1 MTNSPERE
9 SFVCETFL
17 ERTTVARI
25 PETYKLQVDRIVEA
39 IIYLYTEARR
49 LTKDQAAR
57 HGLTGPQLSVAKIL
71 EDIGD
76 LSLSELSERINA
88 QNSTVTG
95 IVDRME
101 REGLVERKRSSD
113 DRRVVHI
120 RLTKKGH
127 ELARSMKFEPFE
139 IFKNAFDQALT
150 REELGQLLQ
159 LLDKLATNVRK
170 QVADSRSS
178 SENGSSR

>member
-1 MTNSPERE
+1 MP
-9 SFVCETFL
+9 
-17 ERTTVARI
+17 RI
-25 PETYKLQVDRIVEA
+25 PEGYKIQVDRIVET
-39 IIYLYTEARR
+39 IIYLYTESRR
-49 LTKDQAAR
+49 LTKDQAAK

-120 RLTKKGH
+120 RLTKKGQ

-139 IFKNAFDQALT
+139 IFKHAFEHALT
-150 REELGQLLQ
+150 REELGQLVQ
-159 LLDKLATNVRK
+159 LLDKLATHVRK
-170 QVADSRSS
+170 QVAEKHS
-178 SENGSSR
+178 NGAAK

>member
-1 MTNSPERE
+1 
-9 SFVCETFL
+9 
-17 ERTTVARI
+17 VARI
-25 PETYKLQVDRIVEA
+25 PETYKVQVDRIVEA
-39 IIYLYTEARR
+39 IIYLYTESRR

-127 ELARSMKFEPFE
+127 DLARSMKFEPFE
-139 IFKNAFDQALT
+139 IFKNAFENALT
-150 REELGQLLQ
+150 REELGQLLH
-159 LLDKLATNVRK
+159 LLDKLATYVRK
-170 QVADSRSS
+170 QVAESRSS
-178 SENGSSR
+178 DNGSSR

>member
-1 MTNSPERE
+1 M
-9 SFVCETFL
+9 
-17 ERTTVARI
+17 ARI

>member
-1 MTNSPERE
+1 MSGLLGARE
-9 SFVCETFL
+9 SFVYEASA
-17 ERTTVARI
+17 VAKI
-25 PETYKLQVDRIVEA
+25 PEAYKLQVDRIVET
-39 IIYLYTEARR
+39 IIYLYTESRR
-49 LTKDQAAR
+49 LTKEQAAR
-57 HGLTGPQLSVAKIL
+57 HGLTGPQLSVVKML

-120 RLTKKGH
+120 RLTKKGSD
-127 ELARSMKFEPFE
+127 LSRSLKFEPFE
-139 IFKNAFDQALT
+139 IFRDAFANALSQDELT
-150 REELGQLLQ
+150 HLLQ
-159 LLDKLATNVRK
+159 LLDKLATFVRK
-170 QVADSRSS
+170 EVATK
-178 SENGSSR
+178 SEARNAAK

>member
-1 MTNSPERE
+1 
-9 SFVCETFL
+9 
-17 ERTTVARI
+17 VARI
-25 PETYKLQVDRIVEA
+25 PENYKLQVDRIVEA
-39 IIYLYTEARR
+39 IIYLYTESRR

-127 ELARSMKFEPFE
+127 DLARSMKFEPFE
-139 IFKNAFDQALT
+139 IFKMAFENALT
-150 REELGQLLQ
+150 REELGQLLT
-159 LLDKLATNVRK
+159 LLDKLATYVRK
-170 QVADSRSS
+170 QVATRHESTIAK
-178 SENGSSR
+178 

>member
-1 MTNSPERE
+1 M
-9 SFVCETFL
+9 
-17 ERTTVARI
+17 ARI

-39 IIYLYTEARR
+39 IIYLYTESRR

-101 REGLVERKRSSD
+101 REQLVERKRSSD

-139 IFKNAFDQALT
+139 IFKMAFENALT
-150 REELGQLLQ
+150 REELGQLLT
-159 LLDKLATNVRK
+159 LLDKLATYVRK
-170 QVADSRSS
+170 QVATRA
-178 SENGSSR
+178 ENREEETRR

>member
-1 MTNSPERE
+1 
-9 SFVCETFL
+9 
-17 ERTTVARI
+17 VARI
-25 PETYKLQVDRIVEA
+25 PEAYKVQVDRIVET
-39 IIYLYTEARR
+39 IIYLYTESRR
-49 LTKDQAAR
+49 LTKEQAAR

-120 RLTKKGH
+120 RLTKKGL
-127 ELARSMKFEPFE
+127 ELSRSLKFEPFE
-139 IFKNAFDQALT
+139 VFRDAFSAALT
-150 REELGQLLQ
+150 HDELVQLLA
-159 LLDKLATNVRK
+159 LLDKLVTFVRT
-170 QVADSRSS
+170 QVASKADARSAAK
-178 SENGSSR
+178 

>member
-1 MTNSPERE
+1 M
-9 SFVCETFL
+9 
-17 ERTTVARI
+17 ARI

-39 IIYLYTEARR
+39 IIYLYTESRR

-139 IFKNAFDQALT
+139 IFKNAFENALT
-150 REELGQLLQ
+150 REELGQLLH
-159 LLDKLATNVRK
+159 LLDKLATHVRK
-170 QVADSRSS
+170 QVADNRSAD
-178 SENGSSR
+178 NGK

>member
-1 MTNSPERE
+1 
-9 SFVCETFL
+9 
-17 ERTTVARI
+17 VARI

-127 ELARSMKFEPFE
+127 DLARSMKFEPFE
-139 IFKNAFDQALT
+139 IFKNAFEQALS

-170 QVADSRSS
+170 HVATRGSS
-178 SENGSSR
+178 SENGAPR

>member
-1 MTNSPERE
+1 MP
-9 SFVCETFL
+9 
-17 ERTTVARI
+17 RI
-25 PETYKLQVDRIVEA
+25 PDAYKVQIDRIVEA

-49 LTKDQAAR
+49 LTKEQAAR

-71 EDIGD
+71 QDIGD

-127 ELARSMKFEPFE
+127 ELARSMNFEPFE
-139 IFKNAFDQALT
+139 IFRDAFRNALT
-150 REELGQLLQ
+150 AQELGTLLQ
-159 LLDKLATNVRK
+159 LLDKLAAYVRK
-170 QVADSRSS
+170 EVAEKDARNSAAK
-178 SENGSSR
+178 

>member
-1 MTNSPERE
+1 M
-9 SFVCETFL
+9 
-17 ERTTVARI
+17 ARI
-25 PETYKLQVDRIVEA
+25 PENYKVQVDRIVEA

-49 LTKDQAAR
+49 LTKDQAAK

-120 RLTKKGH
+120 RLTKKGN

-139 IFKNAFDQALT
+139 IFKSAFENALT

-159 LLDKLATNVRK
+159 LLDKLATHIRK
-170 QVADSRSS
+170 QVADARADNGASR
-178 SENGSSR
+178 

>member
-1 MTNSPERE
+1 M
-9 SFVCETFL
+9 
-17 ERTTVARI
+17 ARI
-25 PETYKLQVDRIVEA
+25 PETYKVQVDRIVEA
-39 IIYLYTEARR
+39 IIYLYTESRR

-127 ELARSMKFEPFE
+127 DLARSMKFEPFE
-139 IFKNAFDQALT
+139 IFKNAFENALT
-150 REELGQLLQ
+150 REELGQLLH
-159 LLDKLATNVRK
+159 LLDKLATYVRK
-170 QVADSRSS
+170 QVAETRSGD
-178 SENGSSR
+178 NGK

>member
-1 MTNSPERE
+1 M
-9 SFVCETFL
+9 
-17 ERTTVARI
+17 ARI

-49 LTKDQAAR
+49 LTKEQAAQ

-71 EDIGD
+71 HDLGD
-76 LSLSELSERINA
+76 LSLSELSEKINA

-101 REGLVERKRSSD
+101 REGLVERKRSSE

-127 ELARSMKFEPFE
+127 DLARTMNFEPFE
-139 IFKNAFDQALT
+139 IFRNAFERALT
-150 REELGQLLQ
+150 REELGTLLT
-159 LLDKLATNVRK
+159 LLDKLATWVRK
-170 QVADSRSS
+170 EVQRDDDEAAS
-178 SENGSSR
+178 

>member
-1 MTNSPERE
+1 MR
-9 SFVCETFL
+9 
-17 ERTTVARI
+17 RI
-25 PETYKLQVDRIVEA
+25 PDAYKIQVDRIVEA

-49 LTKDQAAR
+49 LTKEQAAR
-57 HGLTGPQLSVAKIL
+57 HGLTGPQLSVVKIL

-101 REGLVERKRSSD
+101 REGLVERKRSQD

-120 RLTKKGH
+120 RLTKKGL
-127 ELARSMKFEPFE
+127 ELSRSMKFEPFE
-139 IFKNAFDQALT
+139 IFRGAFETALT
-150 REELGQLLQ
+150 PDELTQLVT
-159 LLDKLATNVRK
+159 LLDNSATFVRK
-170 QVADSRSS
+170 EVARKQRPQ
-178 SENGSSR
+178 NGAAK

>member
-1 MTNSPERE
+1 
-9 SFVCETFL
+9 
-17 ERTTVARI
+17 VARI
-25 PETYKLQVDRIVEA
+25 PEPYKMQVDRIVEA

-120 RLTKKGH
+120 RLTKKGN

-139 IFKNAFDQALT
+139 IFKNAFEQALT

-170 QVADSRSS
+170 QVATRA
-178 SENGSSR
+178 ENGTARRADD

>member
-1 MTNSPERE
+1 MR
-9 SFVCETFL
+9 
-17 ERTTVARI
+17 RI
-25 PETYKLQVDRIVEA
+25 PDAYKIQVDRIVEA

-49 LTKDQAAR
+49 LTKEQAAR

-101 REGLVERKRSSD
+101 REGLVERKRSQD

-120 RLTKKGH
+120 RLTKKGI
-127 ELARSMKFEPFE
+127 ELSRSMKFEPFE
-139 IFKNAFDQALT
+139 IFRNAFETALT
-150 REELGQLLQ
+150 PQELTQLLT
-159 LLDKLATNVRK
+159 LLDKIATFVRK
-170 QVADSRSS
+170 EVAHKSRQSAV
-178 SENGSSR
+178 EGRE

>member
-1 MTNSPERE
+1 M
-9 SFVCETFL
+9 
-17 ERTTVARI
+17 ARI

-39 IIYLYTEARR
+39 IIYLYTESRR

-139 IFKNAFDQALT
+139 IFKNAFENALT
-150 REELGQLLQ
+150 REELGQLLH
-159 LLDKLATNVRK
+159 LLDKLATHVRK
-170 QVADSRSS
+170 QVADNRSS
-178 SENGSSR
+178 DNGK

>member
-1 MTNSPERE
+1 M
-9 SFVCETFL
+9 
-17 ERTTVARI
+17 ARI
-25 PETYKLQVDRIVEA
+25 PETYKVQVDRIVEA
-39 IIYLYTEARR
+39 IIYLYTESRR

-127 ELARSMKFEPFE
+127 DLARSMKFEPFE
-139 IFKNAFDQALT
+139 IFKNAFENALS
-150 REELGQLLQ
+150 REELGQLLH
-159 LLDKLATNVRK
+159 LLDKLATHVRK
-170 QVADSRSS
+170 QVADNRGSD
-178 SENGSSR
+178 NGSSR

>member
-1 MTNSPERE
+1 VR
-9 SFVCETFL
+9 
-17 ERTTVARI
+17 RI
-25 PETYKLQVDRIVEA
+25 PEPYKVQVDRIVEA

-49 LTKDQAAR
+49 LTKEQAAK

-101 REGLVERKRSSD
+101 REGLVERKRSQD

-139 IFKNAFDQALT
+139 IFRNAFEDALSP
-150 REELGQLLQ
+150 EELTTLVT
-159 LLDKLATNVRK
+159 LLDKIATYVRK
-170 QVADSRSS
+170 QVDAK
-178 SENGSSR
+178 

>member
-1 MTNSPERE
+1 M
-9 SFVCETFL
+9 
-17 ERTTVARI
+17 ARI
-25 PETYKLQVDRIVEA
+25 PENYKAQVDRIVET
-39 IIYLYTEARR
+39 IIYLYTESRR

-127 ELARSMKFEPFE
+127 ELARSMNFKPFE
-139 IFKNAFDQALT
+139 IFRSAFEHALT
-150 REELGQLLQ
+150 RDELGQLVQ
-159 LLDKLATNVRK
+159 LLDKLATYVRK
-170 QVADSRSS
+170 QV
-178 SENGSSR
+178 SETAR

>member
-1 MTNSPERE
+1 
-9 SFVCETFL
+9 L
-17 ERTTVARI
+17 ARI
-25 PETYKLQVDRIVEA
+25 PETYKVQVDRIVEA
-39 IIYLYTEARR
+39 IIYLYTESRR
-49 LTKDQAAR
+49 LTKDQAAK

-76 LSLSELSERINA
+76 LSLSELSDRINA

-139 IFKNAFDQALT
+139 IFKNAFENALT

-159 LLDKLATNVRK
+159 LLDKLATYVRK
-170 QVADSRSS
+170 QVATRG
-178 SENGSSR
+178 ENGTARRADD